1 MYAVV
6 EAGGRQWKLEPG
18 SQLEINRIVAEVGSP
33 HTIERV
39 LLAHDAGAVQVG
51 RPYVAGAK
59 VVCEVLAHPLGQKTI
74 SYHFRRRENWRKTR
88 GHRQPLTR
96 LLVKDILVGNTSALA
111 ATEAASLRASRPVL
125 RIDDPAGLEI
135 GPEAK
140 ARVAPKAA
148 ASHAAK
154 PKAAPARASQRP
166 SVKKEKGHG
175 A

>member
-1 MYAVV
+1 MYVVV

-18 SQLEINRIVAEVGSP
+18 SQLEINRIAAEVGSP

-39 LLAHDAGAVQVG
+39 LLAHDEKAVQVG
-51 RPYVAGAK
+51 RPYVADAK

-96 LLVKDILVGNTSALA
+96 LVVKDILVGNTSALA
-111 ATEAASLRASRPVL
+111 ATEAAPS
-125 RIDDPAGLEI
+125 
-135 GPEAK
+135 K